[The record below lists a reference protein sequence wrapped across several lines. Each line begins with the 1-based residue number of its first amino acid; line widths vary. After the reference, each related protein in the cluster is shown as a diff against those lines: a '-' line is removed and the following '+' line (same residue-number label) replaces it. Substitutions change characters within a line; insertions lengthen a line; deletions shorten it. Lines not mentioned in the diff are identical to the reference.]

1 MDKSVEVANDNEL
14 LEEKEEEIKIIKL
27 KSYEGINESNLMT
40 IPFVSF
46 KKAKVPIIERTW
58 VRSNGE
64 EVGIT
69 VKGSVDHGCPTM
81 AEMDILLALFRI
93 MMKDKDNQ
101 YEFNK
106 TNNYIEFNR
115 KINFTYS
122 ELAKEL
128 NYADLNGKIKQK
140 LEKSIKIL
148 NETTIYSNFAI
159 RDIEQGEYVADFKGE
174 QSCRIL
180 GSYKSYSMTKRKRQG
195 KKFAD
200 HKEIREETSVEIDK
214 FFFNNMCNNYFKIYD
229 FKKYISLTQSIAKKL
244 FLILSQWSHG
254 HEKYISYKVLYDYI
268 GLDIN
273 TKTEQNYYNR
283 RIKDAVTELKSINF
297 INDFEIKSTQ
307 GINFIFNKPRLDK
320 SKFKDRYLTFD
331 DIYIRLREIGFT
343 LDDIPKYV
351 RLDNESYVS
360 ALLRYIDDKLS
371 KNHTIK
377 DLKAYVEQGLK
388 YENYDVRE
396 YEI

>member
-1 MDKSVEVANDNEL
+1 MDNAIATIKKEDL
-14 LEEKEEEIKIIKL
+14 IEERVEEIKVIKL

-46 KKAKVPIIERTW
+46 KKAKVPKIERTW

-69 VKGSVDHGCPTM
+69 VKGSSDFGCPTM
-81 AEMDILLALFRI
+81 MEMDVLLALFRI

-101 YEFNK
+101 YVYDK
-106 TNNYIEFNR
+106 ANNHIEFNR
-115 KINFTYS
+115 KINFTYN

-128 NYADLNGKIKQK
+128 NYADLNGKIKEK
-140 LEKSIKIL
+140 LERSIKIL

-174 QSCRIL
+174 QSCRII
-180 GSYKSYSMTKRKRQG
+180 GGYKSYSMSKRKRQG

-200 HKEIREETSVEIDK
+200 HREIREETSVEIDK

-254 HEKYISYKVLYDYI
+254 NEKYVSYKVLYDYI
-268 GLDIN
+268 GLDVN

-283 RIKDAVTELKSINF
+283 RIKDSVKELKDINF
-297 INDFEIKSTQ
+297 INDFEIKTMQ

-320 SKFKDRYLTFD
+320 AKFKDKYLTFD
-331 DIYIRLREIGFT
+331 DIYMRLRELGFD
-343 LDDIPKYV
+343 LDDVNKYV
-351 RLDNESYVS
+351 RLDNESYI
-360 ALLRYIDDKLS
+360 AGLLRYIDDKIN
-371 KNHTIK
+371 KGHNIA

>member
-1 MDKSVEVANDNEL
+1 MDKAIEVINDNDVI
-14 LEEKEEEIKIIKL
+14 EKKTEEIKVIKL
-27 KSYEGINESNLMT
+27 KSYEGINETNLMT

-46 KKAKVPIIERTW
+46 KKSKVPKIERTW

-69 VKGSVDHGCPTM
+69 VKGSSDYGCPTV
-81 AEMDILLALFRI
+81 AELDILLALFRI

-101 YEFNK
+101 YEYNK
-106 TNNYIEFNR
+106 TNNHIEFNR
-115 KINFTYS
+115 KINFTYN

-128 NYADLNGKIKQK
+128 NYADLNGKIKEK
-140 LEKSIKIL
+140 LERSIKIL

-159 RDIEQGEYVADFKGE
+159 RDIQQGEYISDFKGE

-180 GSYKSYSMTKRKRQG
+180 GSYKSYSMSTRKKQG

-200 HKEIREETSVEIDK
+200 HREIREETSVEIDK

-254 HEKYISYKVLYDYI
+254 NEKYITYKVLYSYI
-268 GLDIN
+268 GLDVN

-283 RIKDAVTELKSINF
+283 RIKDSVKELRDINF
-297 INDFEIKSTQ
+297 INDFEIKTMQ

-320 SKFKDRYLTFD
+320 AKYKDRYLTFD
-331 DIYIRLREIGFT
+331 DIYMRLRELGFD
-343 LDDIPKYV
+343 LDDVNKYV
-351 RLDNESYVS
+351 RLDNESYI
-360 ALLRYIDDKLS
+360 AGLLRYIDDKVN
-371 KNHTIK
+371 KGHNIA

>member
-1 MDKSVEVANDNEL
+1 MDKSLEVTDDEEL
-14 LEEKEEEIKIIKL
+14 IESKKEIKVIKL

-69 VKGSVDHGCPTM
+69 VKGSVDFGCPTM
-81 AEMDILLALFRI
+81 TEMDILLALFRI
-93 MMKDKDNQ
+93 MMKDKSNQ
-101 YEFNK
+101 YEYDK
-106 TNNYIEFNR
+106 ANNQVKFNR
-115 KINFTYS
+115 KINFTYN

-128 NYADLNGKIKQK
+128 NYADLNGKIKEK
-140 LEKSIKIL
+140 IEKSIKIL

-180 GSYKSYSMTKRKRQG
+180 GGFKSYSMTKRKKQG
-195 KKFAD
+195 KKYAD
-200 HKEIREETSVEIDK
+200 HREIREETSVEIDK

-229 FKKYISLTQSIAKKL
+229 FKKYISLNQSIAKKL

-254 HEKYISYKVLYDYI
+254 YEKYVSYKVLYDYI
-268 GLDIN
+268 GLDVN
-273 TKTEQNYYNR
+273 TKKEQNYYNR
-283 RIKDAVTELKSINF
+283 RIKDSANELKSINF
-297 INDFEIKSTQ
+297 INDFEVRQTE

-320 SKFKDRYLTFD
+320 IKFKDKYLTFD
-331 DIYIRLREIGFT
+331 DIYSRLRDIGFG
-343 LDDIPKYV
+343 LDDIHEYV
-351 RLDNESYVS
+351 RLDNESYIS
-360 ALLRYIDDKLS
+360 ALLRYIDDKIA
-371 KNHTIK
+371 KEHTIK
-377 DLKAYVEQGLK
+377 NLKAYVEQGLK

-396 YEI
+396 YEV